1 MTKKQISKELKDYPT
16 ALTVEDV
23 AQILRV
29 STKTV
34 YKIIRNKEI
43 PAVKVGREYRIAKSA
58 VVDHLR
64 NLDKQHSN
72 PKCVISDNTSSLGWI
87 SERSCDIVQMPANTK
102 GAMKNGKIQNES
114 DCQCAG

>member
-1 MTKKQISKELKDYPT
+1 MATVNYIKEQKQTVSAMKELKDYPT
-16 ALTVEDV
+16 ALSVEDV

-43 PAVKVGREYRIAKSA
+43 PAVKIGREYRIAKSA

-64 NLDKQHSN
+64 NL
-72 PKCVISDNTSSLGWI
+72 
-87 SERSCDIVQMPANTK
+87 ERLR
-102 GAMKNGKIQNES
+102 GARPQ
-114 DCQCAG
+114 